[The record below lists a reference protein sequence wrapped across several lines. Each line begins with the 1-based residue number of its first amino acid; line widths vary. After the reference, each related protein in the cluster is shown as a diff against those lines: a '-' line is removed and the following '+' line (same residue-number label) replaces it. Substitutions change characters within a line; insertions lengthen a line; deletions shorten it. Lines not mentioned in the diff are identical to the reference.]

1 MSHVAKLKKKAA
13 ELELKRQ
20 FDKAIAVYV
29 ELLESFDEHAH
40 ELDVALFNR
49 VGDLLVRQGNIADAV
64 NYYEKAVDHYTDGGF
79 FNNAI
84 ALCNKI
90 LRHSPGRTSIHYK
103 LGRIS
108 AKKGFKNDA
117 KQNYLEYADRMQ
129 KAGNLDEAFR
139 ALKEFADLC
148 PDQDDIRLMLA
159 EQLSKHERRE
169 EAVEQLQLLHE
180 RYVSEGREIEASAT
194 VKRMKA
200 LDPAAQ
206 PRAGGG
212 PTAQKSGDLVFLDL
226 DAPTPRGTPMPPMHA
241 MPPGL
246 PARKPTPVSSSGKA
260 PPGKKA
266 ASKDL
271 TFIELDPD
279 PEPQQAEPPL
289 EPEMPDPMPEPI
301 SESIPDDGRPS
312 DLELAQERGV
322 PSEPEPLDLDLSAV
336 NSGSEGPP
344 PLEGITRLEEFTR
357 GTETPE
363 APLIGL
369 QHTQLEDVE
378 DTFSRN
384 PLDIEPTVL
393 SPLDEEIPPI
403 ARDEIAEPPA
413 PPPQRQAP
421 RQPPLRQP
429 PPRQAPPPR
438 PAPVRSAP
446 QPPAAAAH
454 GANDL
459 ELILPEDAV
468 APPREQRTSK
478 EMLAELDP
486 PLARNEAQ
494 SGSSLVELDL
504 PAPPK
509 KKSAPPPL
517 VPSLTLDD
525 EFAERLEESKS
536 KSRPNAGK
544 GSASDRAAVIDP
556 DDETEGSTV
565 APRDS
570 TMMAAQSVEML
581 ETAVER
587 EPGNWTI
594 RRQLGEAMLES
605 GDREGG
611 LRELEAAM
619 VGAERA
625 GDLDHAA
632 ALAEEI
638 ARIDPGTI
646 RHHQKRVEFAFRTN
660 DKPRLIEAY
669 LSLADALMRTEQME
683 KSRAVYQR
691 VLDLAPDDIRAQAAL
706 ESFAASQA
714 AQAAK
719 KAARR
724 AQSASPTPVHGESS
738 NGAFASDA
746 DFVNLGDWLREDE
759 GPKDTRMVVPE
770 HEPTGDEE
778 ADFQDM
784 LRKFKQGIAQNVDE
798 EDHQAH
804 YDLGVAFKEMGL
816 LDEAIAEF
824 QKALRSPSNRAPTYE
839 ALGQC
844 FIEKEQF
851 AMAYTVL
858 NRGLNEQNM
867 TDDQLVGVLYLLG
880 RCAESMG
887 KGEEALTFYQRVFVV
902 DITFRD
908 VADRIAEVE
917 RAVR

>member
-1 MSHVAKLKKKAA
+1 VPAKKAPA
-13 ELELKRQ
+13 PN
-20 FDKAIAVYV
+20 
-29 ELLESFDEHAH
+29 
-40 ELDVALFNR
+40 AL
-49 VGDLLVRQGNIADAV
+49 
-64 NYYEKAVDHYTDGGF
+64 
-79 FNNAI
+79 
-84 ALCNKI
+84 
-90 LRHSPGRTSIHYK
+90 P
-103 LGRIS
+103 
-108 AKKGFKNDA
+108 
-117 KQNYLEYADRMQ
+117 
-129 KAGNLDEAFR
+129 
-139 ALKEFADLC
+139 
-148 PDQDDIRLMLA
+148 
-159 EQLSKHERRE
+159 
-169 EAVEQLQLLHE
+169 
-180 RYVSEGREIEASAT
+180 
-194 VKRMKA
+194 
-200 LDPAAQ
+200 
-206 PRAGGG
+206 
-212 PTAQKSGDLVFLDL
+212 
-226 DAPTPRGTPMPPMHA
+226 
-241 MPPGL
+241 
-246 PARKPTPVSSSGKA
+246 
-260 PPGKKA
+260 
-266 ASKDL
+266 
-271 TFIELDPD
+271 FIELDAE
-279 PEPQQAEPPL
+279 PEPQPEPQFEPVL
-289 EPEMPDPMPEPI
+289 EPQLEAPVEV
-301 SESIPDDGRPS
+301 SIPDDGRPS

-322 PSEPEPLDLDLSAV
+322 PAAPEPLDLDLSAV

-344 PLEGITRLEEFTR
+344 PLEGITRLEEFAR

-369 QHTQLEDVE
+369 QSTQLQ
-378 DTFSRN
+378 DTDDTLERDL
-384 PLDIEPTVL
+384 LDLEPTVL

-403 ARDEIAEPPA
+403 ARDEVPEPPA
-413 PPPQRQAP
+413 PPAQRQAP
-421 RQPPLRQP
+421 PRQVPRPQAP
-429 PPRQAPPPR
+429 PPRQAPPRQAPPRQAPPRQAPPQR
-438 PAPVRSAP
+438 PAPTHRSATP
-446 QPPAAAAH
+446 TH
-454 GANDL
+454 GASARAGGDL
-459 ELILPEDAV
+459 ELILPEDNA
-468 APPREQRTSK
+468 APPRERRSSQDI
-478 EMLAELDP
+478 LAELEP
-486 PLARNEAQ
+486 PLARDEAEAQ
-494 SGSSLVELDL
+494 GADTVPLIELDVPP
-504 PAPPK
+504 PASPK
-509 KKSAPPPL
+509 KKAPAAPL
-517 VPSLTLDD
+517 VPSLTLDE
-525 EFAERLEESKS
+525 EFAERLEESKA
-536 KSRPNAGK
+536 KGKADTKKGK
-544 GSASDRAAVIDP
+544 GASWAQERAAVIDP

-565 APRDS
+565 APRES

-581 ETAVER
+581 EAAVEG
-587 EPGNWTI
+587 EPSNWTL
-594 RRQLGEAMLES
+594 RRQLGEAMLET

-619 VGAERA
+619 GGAERA

-691 VLDLAPDDIRAQAAL
+691 VLDLSPDDIRAQAAL
-706 ESFAASQA
+706 ESFAASEA

-724 AQSASPTPVHGESS
+724 AQSASPTPVHGQSM
-738 NGAFASDA
+738 NGGGASGA

-804 YDLGVAFKEMGL
+804 YDLGVAFKEMSL

-824 QKALRSPSNRAPTYE
+824 QKALRSPVNRAPTYE

-867 TDDQLVGVLYLLG
+867 SDDQLVGVLYLLG
-880 RCAESMG
+880 QCAEAMG